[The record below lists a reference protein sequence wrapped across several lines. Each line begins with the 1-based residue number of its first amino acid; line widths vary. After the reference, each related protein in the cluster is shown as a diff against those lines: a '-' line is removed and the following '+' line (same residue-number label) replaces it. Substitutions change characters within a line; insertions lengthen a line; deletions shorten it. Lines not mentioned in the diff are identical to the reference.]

1 MVAYLRPS
9 NEMSAF
15 FFGGGHFFFSKENLL
30 KSYWKRFSIVF
41 RLNTCQEKHGHVY
54 RTKIDISFF
63 FSYLNNYFI
72 LENYAYTCHRTTN
85 ILFNFYSENHKYHET
100 WSNGIQ
106 SQETTFTEIV
116 EEEWG

>member
-1 MVAYLRPS
+1 MPGKTWPCLSNKNRYL
-9 NEMSAF
+9 F
-15 FFGGGHFFFSKENLL
+15 
-30 KSYWKRFSIVF
+30 
-41 RLNTCQEKHGHVY
+41 
-54 RTKIDISFF
+54 FF

-116 EEEWG
+116 EEEWR